1 MKEGQRERDEVKSIN
16 RPRAA
21 RDANASHSHLPGRDE
36 ASDLC
41 DEASRKGLTICAG
54 YGIMYLLTKENHMII
69 FYIAIFF
76 SVLLI
81 INFSHGA

>member
-1 MKEGQRERDEVKSIN
+1 MGARARGEVKSIN

-41 DEASRKGLTICAG
+41 DEASRKDLHFGAG
-54 YGIMYLLTKENHMII
+54 RGIMYLLTKENHMII